1 MKSIIKIKIFED
13 ISWRVNTDMSRKYTE
28 QQKIEI
34 YNNPVRIEMMPHDK
48 MTKAE
53 QDGLQNTLETNADR
67 SRLSRQCK
75 ERVD

>member
-1 MKSIIKIKIFED
+1 M
-13 ISWRVNTDMSRKYTE
+13 NTAMSRKYTE

-53 QDGLQNTLETNADR
+53 IGRASCR
-67 SRLSRQCK
+67 
-75 ERVD
+75 ERV

>member
-1 MKSIIKIKIFED
+1 
-13 ISWRVNTDMSRKYTE
+13 MSRKYTE

-53 QDGLQNTLETNADR
+53 
-67 SRLSRQCK
+67 
-75 ERVD
+75 